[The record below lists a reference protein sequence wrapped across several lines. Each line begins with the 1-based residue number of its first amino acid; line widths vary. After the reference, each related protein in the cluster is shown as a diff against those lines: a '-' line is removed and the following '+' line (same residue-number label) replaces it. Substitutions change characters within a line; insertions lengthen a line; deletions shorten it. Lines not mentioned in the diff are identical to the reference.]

1 MTTRRDF
8 LLRAAAACLGCASLA
23 QAGPALAGTAPSRPG
38 PAKPTAGGL
47 LEGNPGWSL
56 AFRHA
61 HTGEQ
66 LSVTYRAERGYLP
79 GSLHRINLL
88 LRDWRTGDV
97 EPIDPRL
104 LDYLAALRRQM
115 DSREPFL
122 IISGYRSPA
131 TNAQLA
137 ARSSGVATR
146 SLHME
151 GRAIDVA
158 LPDRDLA
165 ALRAAAL
172 SLELGGVGYYP
183 RSGFVHL
190 DTGPVRSWS

>member
-8 LLRAAAACLGCASLA
+8 LLRAAGACLGCAGIA
-23 QAGPALAGTAPSRPG
+23 QAGPALAGAAPNRPG

-131 TNAQLA
+131 TNARLA
-137 ARSSGVATR
+137 ARSSGVANR

-190 DTGPVRSWS
+190 DTGPVRSWT

>member
-1 MTTRRDF
+1 MIARRDF
-8 LLRAAAACLGCASLA
+8 MLRAAGACLGCAGLA
-23 QAGPALAGTAPSRPG
+23 QAGPALAGASPSGAG

-66 LSVTYRAERGYLP
+66 LSVTYRAEQGYLP
-79 GSLHRINLL
+79 GSLRRINLL